1 MSQSPSGG
9 VGTRIKMKSSKAS
22 KKFEF
27 MWRVIHGQE
36 LVAEYKFHPT
46 RKWRFD
52 YFHKSGVAIE
62 LEGGIYT
69 GGRHTRGAGFLKDM
83 EKYNEAAS
91 RGILVFR
98 VPSHKITAEWLQPI
112 QATISKG
119 GSMAY
124 NVLLNQIKKGIK

>member
-1 MSQSPSGG
+1 
-9 VGTRIKMKSSKAS
+9 MKSSKAN

-27 MWRVIHGQE
+27 MWRVLHGQE
-36 LVAEYKFHPT
+36 LVSEYKFHPT

-62 LEGGIYT
+62 LDGGVFT

-98 VPSHKITAEWLQPI
+98 VPSHSITSEWLKPI
-112 QATISKG
+112 QVTISKG

-124 NVLLNQIKKGIK
+124 NVLLNKIKETIK

>member
-1 MSQSPSGG
+1 M
-9 VGTRIKMKSSKAS
+9 ISSKTN

-27 MWRVIHGQE
+27 MWRMIHGQE
-36 LVAEYKFHPT
+36 LVAEYKFHPI

-98 VPSHKITAEWLQPI
+98 VPSHKITSEWLHHLATKSAATKEPI
-112 QATISKG
+112 LHASVFSFCMMI
-119 GSMAY
+119 
-124 NVLLNQIKKGIK
+124 N

>member
-9 VGTRIKMKSSKAS
+9 VGTKSKMKSLKSN
-22 KKFEF
+22 KKFELL
-27 MWRVIHGQE
+27 WRIIHGQE
-36 LVAEYKFHPT
+36 LVSEYKFHPT
-46 RKWRFD
+46 RRWRFD

-62 LEGGIYT
+62 LEGGVYT
-69 GGRHTRGAGFLKDM
+69 GGRHTRGTGFLKDM

-98 VPSHKITAEWLQPI
+98 VPAHNITAEWLEPI
-112 QATISKG
+112 KSIINNG

-124 NVLLNQIKKGIK
+124 NVLLKKIKEGIK

>member
-1 MSQSPSGG
+1 
-9 VGTRIKMKSSKAS
+9 
-22 KKFEF
+22 
-27 MWRVIHGQE
+27 
-36 LVAEYKFHPT
+36 
-46 RKWRFD
+46 
-52 YFHKSGVAIE
+52 
-62 LEGGIYT
+62 
-69 GGRHTRGAGFLKDM
+69 M

-98 VPSHKITAEWLQPI
+98 VPSHKITSEWLQPI